1 MKSLRIL
8 LFLTFVLIICGGLI
22 LVKTKAKKFKAYYV
36 DNSKFMVLSGKNGKF
51 NILKNGNNNEII
63 FDTLKKPWSVNFCQ
77 NMFFINK
84 DLVCLSLGKYIYIYD
99 IETKK
104 IIKEFQIESNNIS
117 AKKNNNGDLVV
128 FSGGNIYEY
137 IYAENQLIK
146 LTNEII
152 PNYSKSTNYP
162 SPYIHPNKIAYS
174 KNRDSVF
181 YAAYSDGK
189 SITAIYEISLK
200 DRKVTQRAMG
210 FCPQVDDAKNCVYFI
225 NNSKDSIIKLDFE
238 NLQESL
244 LMKYPA
250 PLRDFVVIDESKIF
264 FIHASEKANIKDVRF
279 DTFKI
284 LDEGEIKSIHSKGI
298 IYGTPFDVIEGD

>member
-1 MKSLRIL
+1 MRSLRVL

-63 FDTLKKPWSVNFCQ
+63 IDRLKKPAYFCQ
-77 NMFFINK
+77 SRFFINK
-84 DLVCLSLGKYIYIYD
+84 DLVCLSIWKYIHFYD
-99 IETKK
+99 LRTKK
-104 IIKEFQIESNNIS
+104 ILRELQIESNCLS
-117 AKKNNNGDLVV
+117 AKKNSNGDLVI

-137 IYAENQLIK
+137 IYAEDQLIK
-146 LTNEII
+146 LTSKTI
-152 PNYSKSTNYP
+152 PNYKKSTEYP
-162 SPYIHPNKIAYS
+162 SLYISPDKIGYS

-181 YAAYSDGK
+181 YTAFSDFDK
-189 SITAIYEISLK
+189 RIPAIYEMSLK
-200 DRKVTQRAMG
+200 DHTVTQRAIG

-225 NNSKDSIIKLDFE
+225 NDNKDSISKLDLN
-238 NLQESL
+238 NLRESP

-264 FIHASEKANIKDVRF
+264 FIHASEKANIKEVRF